1 LLPILEKLRP
11 GSPAKG
17 KEVMMRMD
25 DLETPWAARMLSVL
39 RVVAGLVF
47 WQHGVQKI
55 LQFPLDRPG
64 PELFSMSWF
73 AGAIEFV
80 LAPPLIVGL
89 LTRPVAFILAGE
101 MAFAYWIGHAPRG
114 FFPYANGGNLAI
126 MYCFVFLY
134 LAFAGGGPWS
144 MDHAMRRKG
153 VAIPAWA

>member
-1 LLPILEKLRP
+1 
-11 GSPAKG
+11 
-17 KEVMMRMD
+17 MRMD
-25 DLETPWAARMLSVL
+25 DVETRWATRMLSVL
-39 RVVAGLVF
+39 RIVAGLVF
-47 WQHGVQKI
+47 WQHGVQKM
-55 LQFPLDRPG
+55 LQFPLARPG

-80 LAPPLIVGL
+80 LAPLLIVGL

-114 FFPYANGGNLAI
+114 FLPYENGGNLAI

-144 MDHAMRRKG
+144 PDHAMRRKG
-153 VAIPAWA
+153 VAVPAWA